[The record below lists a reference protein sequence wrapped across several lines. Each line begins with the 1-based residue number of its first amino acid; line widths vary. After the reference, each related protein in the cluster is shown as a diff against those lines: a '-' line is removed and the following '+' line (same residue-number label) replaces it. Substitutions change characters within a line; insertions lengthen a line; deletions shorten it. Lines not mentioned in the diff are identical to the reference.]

1 MDDVIRGSMPV
12 SDLRVL
18 DKEDAFGLV
27 LIDDGPAVD
36 FFKMAEPPNHR
47 QFEKTKDLINSYVKY
62 NNQILLLKKV
72 SDQ

>member
-1 MDDVIRGSMPV
+1 MDDVIRGSCLLV
-12 SDLRVL
+12 IYSF

-47 QFEKTKDLINSYVKY
+47 QFEKTKDLS
-62 NNQILLLKKV
+62 ILTLNIIIKFYY
-72 SDQ
+72 